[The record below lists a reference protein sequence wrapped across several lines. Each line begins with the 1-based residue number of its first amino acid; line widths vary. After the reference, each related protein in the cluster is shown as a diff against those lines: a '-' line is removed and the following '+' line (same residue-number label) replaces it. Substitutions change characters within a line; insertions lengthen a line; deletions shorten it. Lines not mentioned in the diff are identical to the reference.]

1 MKWMLTTCLAL
12 LFTSGKLFAG
22 TEALPPDTTT
32 SVIDKSASLL
42 LMDKGKELLIQ
53 NKYREALL
61 QFREAAVKD
70 PNTWK
75 ATYWI
80 SYCHYKL
87 NNYGYAKQYGLD
99 AVRKGGS
106 EVDKDIYDIIGSSLH
121 RLGSLDSAQTYY
133 QKALNELPKN
143 RIADLRI
150 EQKIGEVAYAKNALE
165 KGKNIRQ
172 AMTGDINSGFND
184 YCPILS
190 ADGKRFYFT
199 SRRGNTTGGQ
209 MNPDDQEYFEDVY
222 SAVWNSEDGGYWD
235 SISNDIDRLNTE
247 GFDALNWIS
256 KDGLFAVVTW
266 NNTFMD
272 TKTPTRSSDIC
283 EMEFTK
289 KGKWSGAKIIANKSI
304 NTSFFEGSATLTAD
318 GNTMY
323 FVSDRKGD
331 KRGTDIYV
339 VRKNGKK
346 WGNAE
351 LLSDS
356 INTVGR
362 ETTPFITADGRY
374 LFFSSDGHRGMGGL
388 DVYVC
393 ENLGSSWSS
402 PMNLG
407 AQVNTVND
415 DTHFSIY
422 KEQGKVF
429 MAGTNI
435 SGQKSNFDIYEIDFT
450 QLKLPVKL

>member
-1 MKWMLTTCLAL
+1 MKWMFTTCLL
-12 LFTSGKLFAG
+12 LLMTAGNCFA
-22 TEALPPDTTT
+22 ANNQIPPDTTT
-32 SVIDKSASLL
+32 SVVDKSAAIL
-42 LMDKGKELLIQ
+42 LMDKGKELLFQ
-53 NKYREALL
+53 SKFREALL

-75 ATYWI
+75 ASYWI
-80 SYCHYKL
+80 SYCHSKL
-87 NNYGYAKQYGLD
+87 NNFGYAKQYGLE
-99 AVRKGGS
+99 AVRKGGAD
-106 EVDKDIYDIIGSSLH
+106 VDKDVYDIIGTSFH
-121 RLGSLDSAQTYY
+121 RLGNLDSAQIYY
-133 QKALNELPKN
+133 QKALNELPKA
-143 RIADLRI
+143 RATELRVEKKIA
-150 EQKIGEVAYAKNALE
+150 EVAFAKNALE
-165 KGKNIRQ
+165 KNKNIRVS
-172 AMTGDINSGFND
+172 MTGEINSGFND

-190 ADGKRFYFT
+190 ADGKHFYFT

-209 MNPDDQEYFEDVY
+209 MNPEDQEYFEDVY
-222 SAVWNSEDGGYWD
+222 SAVWNAEDQQWD
-235 SISNDIDRLNTE
+235 SISNDIDRLNTD

-256 KDGLFAVVTW
+256 KDGLTAVVTW
-266 NNTFMD
+266 NNTFME
-272 TKTPTRSSDIC
+272 TKTPTKSSDIC

-346 WGNAE
+346 WGTAE

-356 INTVGR
+356 INTLGR
-362 ETTPFITADGRY
+362 ETTPFITPDGRY
-374 LFFSSDGHRGMGGL
+374 LFFASDGHRGMGGL
-388 DVYVC
+388 DIYVV

-402 PMNLG
+402 PINLG

-415 DTHFSIY
+415 DTHFAIF
-422 KEQGKVF
+422 KEHNKVF

-435 SGQKSNFDIYEIDFT
+435 SGQKSNFDIFEIDLSK
-450 QLKLPVKL
+450 LKLPVQL